1 MFERTWTGNTFYDGF
16 SAELTSSNLSTEHDL
31 FWGLLCLKNWLFGVD
46 VRCENNSL
54 TFSCGMYFR
63 PLCIYDR
70 LFLFHD
76 SVVSDSLRS
85 ITLMNPSKQKL
96 TYNGNSTKSFAIFS
110 QPAVVKSDFF
120 SRFPLD
126 FRKYNYIA
134 QCPFRYKSLL
144 VIVKFSNWLFNW
156 RQGPVT
162 VLQSS

>member
-16 SAELTSSNLSTEHDL
+16 SAELTRSNLPTEHDW

-76 SVVSDSLRS
+76 LVVSDSLRS
-85 ITLMNPSKQKL
+85 ITPMNPSKQNWL
-96 TYNGNSTKSFAIFS
+96 ITEIRPTVLQFS
-110 QPAVVKSDFF
+110 VNRLLWNPIFF

-126 FRKYNYIA
+126 SRKYNHIA

-162 VLQSS
+162 VL